1 MDECRWRNEETSTCN
16 GLYGTEDNK
25 LGRNPCVGF
34 NVVSIDETSL
44 KSFLVAVEVLAK
56 QTNFHHLAS
65 QATLVLAEIDRQ
77 LKEAS
82 MTNGEVFYNNF
93 YDGGEI
99 ASWACDFNPETGET
113 ESNGGIE
120 RLIHS
125 ERDGKYYIIITD
137 WLPEPEVI
145 YKENEQAKPINV
157 DELDPED
164 FIRKLIKAAE
174 VKNER

>member
-1 MDECRWRNEETSTCN
+1 
-16 GLYGTEDNK
+16 
-25 LGRNPCVGF
+25 
-34 NVVSIDETSL
+34 
-44 KSFLVAVEVLAK
+44 
-56 QTNFHHLAS
+56 
-65 QATLVLAEIDRQ
+65 
-77 LKEAS
+77 